1 MLDIPERVYDD
12 CQVKLEKAATDSEES
27 RDDNAD
33 STERGVPLVQYDL
46 TLIRARSRFEGVNTP
61 RNEWNRRLRT
71 KTALE
76 QASRTSE
83 SKREEEKSRHHP
95 RGERRRRGYKF
106 PSCA

>member
-1 MLDIPERVYDD
+1 MLGIPERVYED

-71 KTALE
+71 KTARSNKHQGQVHPNVCLLYTSPSPRDGLL
-76 QASRTSE
+76 SRM
-83 SKREEEKSRHHP
+83 
-95 RGERRRRGYKF
+95 
-106 PSCA
+106 PSSA